1 VQEQAR
7 WPVPPLPLQIAKS
20 PASANMVFGYQ
31 VTAKGLEQ
39 DLSIVV
45 PEAVQQSVL
54 DMSIANE
61 LGG

>member
-1 VQEQAR
+1 
-7 WPVPPLPLQIAKS
+7 
-20 PASANMVFGYQ
+20 MVIGYQ
-31 VTAKGLEQ
+31 VTARGLEQ